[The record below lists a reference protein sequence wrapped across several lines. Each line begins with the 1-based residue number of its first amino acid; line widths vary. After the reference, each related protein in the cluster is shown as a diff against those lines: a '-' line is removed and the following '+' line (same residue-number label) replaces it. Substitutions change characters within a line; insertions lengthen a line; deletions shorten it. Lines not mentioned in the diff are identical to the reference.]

1 MGDNLDLIQQHID
14 DEKRFI
20 KKFQHENLVEIKDA
34 QIIAEENCSSNSGV
48 VIITEYVPGCT
59 IADIIN
65 RFGPLEEKIIMM
77 YLNQLVNAIRYLHS
91 QNYHHG
97 NLKNSNILIDS
108 GGILKLTDYVHF
120 KPFEIYVKD
129 HLMQSKSNF
138 NYYTPPEFFTNGEFS
153 ISTDIWQLGISL
165 IEMANGKVGIS
176 EQISNSEQGY
186 DETNIED
193 AYLKKI
199 PKLNSNL
206 SGSLKNFIY
215 SCIKINPLH
224 RPLIHHLIQLLDSM
238 KSNFNFETK
247 EVKSELIRMV
257 TKVNNHKKLHG
268 RTMTIKPSEFK
279 KPTDSNVQRGI
290 TISGMIHHT
299 QLPTPTFQQQI
310 KELGDK
316 IKKGNETPTFNLLRE
331 GHKSNQDSTNV
342 NTDNP
347 SFSFCQKNDEITN
360 SWKKV
365 NIFPIK
371 EEPQN
376 ENKSEIE

>member
-1 MGDNLDLIQQHID
+1 M
-14 DEKRFI
+14 
-20 KKFQHENLVEIKDA
+20 
-34 QIIAEENCSSNSGV
+34 
-48 VIITEYVPGCT
+48 
-59 IADIIN
+59 
-65 RFGPLEEKIIMM
+65 
-77 YLNQLVNAIRYLHS
+77 
-91 QNYHHG
+91 
-97 NLKNSNILIDS
+97 
-108 GGILKLTDYVHF
+108 TDYVHF